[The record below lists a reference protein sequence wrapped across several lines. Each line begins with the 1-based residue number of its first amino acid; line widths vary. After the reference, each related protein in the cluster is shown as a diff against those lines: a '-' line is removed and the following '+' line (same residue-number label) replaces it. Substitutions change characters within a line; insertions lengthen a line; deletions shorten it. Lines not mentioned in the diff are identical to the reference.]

1 MRLTKIAAGLTLPFA
16 FVLLAAAP
24 ARAEGPPD
32 GVLSCATGP
41 HSGTFD
47 GEAETVTEMVCT
59 ELRHAGARGA
69 HVVTV
74 SKLGSATFLSVTDKT
89 GDSRRLQIAGLE
101 EVPVAA
107 PRLATSMTHKT
118 TTAATQEVDNI
129 VAEEQRA
136 LKTQKGEGLAGAGLA
151 TMHIAGAAM
160 LPAINLRAAY
170 ETTNFSAV
178 GDLRYGWATEA
189 NDASA
194 FTLGIGGRYFFG
206 KRDIAPFAGGGMSY
220 SSQSFG
226 PRSSGY
232 DNAWSGSNS
241 GVGAYTEL
249 GVEALRTHR
258 SRLAI
263 DFRAD
268 IPFYAVSQSRSF
280 YGSSGL
286 ETSTQHKT
294 IYSVPLSLALAYSY
308 RGL

>member
-1 MRLTKIAAGLTLPFA
+1 MHFPKIVVLAAGPLALT
-16 FVLLAAAP
+16 LLAASP
-24 ARAEGPPD
+24 AHAEGPSE
-32 GVLSCATGP
+32 GALSCATGP

-47 GEAETVTEMVCT
+47 GEAETVTEMMCV

-74 SKLGSATFLSVTDKT
+74 SKLGSATFLSVTGPT

-107 PRLATSMTHKT
+107 PRLATSVTHKT
-118 TTAATQEVDNI
+118 TLAATQEVDNI
-129 VAEEQRA
+129 VDEEQRV
-136 LKTQKGEGLAGAGLA
+136 LKTQRGEMLGGAGLA

-170 ETTNFSAV
+170 ETPTFAAV
-178 GDLRYGWATEA
+178 ADLRYGWATEA

-194 FTLGIGGRYFFG
+194 LTLGLGARYFFG
-206 KRDIAPFAGGGMSY
+206 KRDIAPFVGGGMSY
-220 SSQSFG
+220 SSQSYG
-226 PRSSGY
+226 PRSAGY
-232 DNAWSGSNS
+232 DDAWYGTNN

-249 GVEALRTHR
+249 GVEALRTHK

-263 DFRAD
+263 DFRVD
-268 IPFYAVSQSRSF
+268 VPFYAVSLDRSF
-280 YGSSGL
+280 STASGQDV
-286 ETSTQHKT
+286 TQRKT